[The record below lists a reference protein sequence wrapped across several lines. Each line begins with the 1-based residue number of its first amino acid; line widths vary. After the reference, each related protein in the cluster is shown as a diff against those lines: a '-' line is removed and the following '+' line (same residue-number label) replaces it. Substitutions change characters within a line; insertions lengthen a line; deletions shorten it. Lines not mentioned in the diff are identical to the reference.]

1 MRTFFFLLLI
11 LVGNFVSAQTYTVV
25 ADSLRLPNGLE
36 FDAQGRLWV
45 VESGY
50 GFDDGAVSILKPD
63 GTLFQVVVGLPAFFD
78 TTSQESVGPWHT
90 TALPNSE
97 LGVFSPINGGV
108 LIFDL
113 AGFVPGQSQ
122 PLTVADAVGSVVIS
136 DFVYQNQPPSMPDS
150 NPYTGLMDANGNW
163 YIADAG
169 FNGIVKVDASGQ
181 HSVFCKFDPIT
192 NPTPVGP
199 PFYDAVPT
207 RIIAKPGGGF
217 YVCNLTGFPFL
228 EGSASIFEVSA
239 NGVVSA
245 HATGFTL
252 LTDLLQSPISSDL
265 YALQLGVFDLS
276 IFNFAPNSSKVWRLH
291 SDGSREVLVENFD
304 LSPGMAIDGQG
315 NLYTAELGL
324 GRVLRFDGAVSAT
337 QEHASDL
344 ADFSLSPNPATD
356 LVHINFSLNDTSPV
370 GIQIFDAKAN
380 RVFAQKMGT
389 LEAGKHAVVWQRQN
403 QVAGIYWVDIQT
415 KTGIKTQKLFLK

>member
-1 MRTFFFLLLI
+1 MRTLLFLLFAFL
-11 LVGNFVSAQTYTVV
+11 GNLVSAQTYTVV

-50 GFDDGAVSILKPD
+50 GFDDGAVSILKPN
-63 GTLFQVVVGLPAFFD
+63 GAVFPVIVGLPAFFD

-90 TALPNSE
+90 VALPNNK

-113 AGFVPGQSQ
+113 TGFVPGQTP
-122 PLTVADAVGSVVIS
+122 PLTVADAVSSVIIA
-136 DFVYQNQPPSMPDS
+136 DFVYQNQPPDMPDS
-150 NPYTGLMDANGNW
+150 NPYTGVVDANGNW

-169 FNGIVKVDASGQ
+169 FNGIVKVDATGQ
-181 HSVFCKFDPIT
+181 RSVFCKFDPIP

-228 EGSASIFEVSA
+228 EGTASVFEVSP
-239 NGVVSA
+239 NGVVSTY
-245 HATGFTL
+245 ATGFTM
-252 LTDLLQSPISSDL
+252 LTDLLQSQTSSDL
-265 YALQLGVFDLS
+265 YALQIGTFDLS
-276 IFNFAPNSSKVWRLH
+276 IFNFAPNTSKVWRLH
-291 SDGSREVLVENFD
+291 ADGSREVVAENFD

-315 NLYTAELGL
+315 NLYVAELGL
-324 GRVLRFDGAVSAT
+324 GRVLRFDGAVSGIQA
-337 QEHASDL
+337 AVSDL
-344 ADFSLSPNPATD
+344 VGFSLSPNPATD
-356 LVHINFSLNDTSPV
+356 YVAVGFELTEASPV
-370 GIQIFDAKAN
+370 EIQVLDAKGQ
-380 RVFAQKMGT
+380 RVFVQNMGN
-389 LEAGKHAVVWQRQN
+389 LEAGKHQMNWQPRN
-403 QVAGIYWVDIQT
+403 QAAGIYWVDIQT
-415 KTGIKTQKLFLK
+415 KTGVKTQKLILN